1 MDVPVIV
8 EGQRMILHDGSY
20 RFAPQSQRFVK
31 FIFDLS
37 GDWKDMTI
45 FAQWIQGEKS
55 YNALLDYEDCVYMPS
70 ELTKGQCVMMLYGA
84 GNDGKIATT
93 MPVKLNISN
102 DLFVANED
110 STEITQSLY
119 DQLVADVSTYVPFE
133 RLATLEE
140 VSTALGL

>member
-1 MDVPVIV
+1 
-8 EGQRMILHDGSY
+8 
-20 RFAPQSQRFVK
+20 
-31 FIFDLS
+31 
-37 GDWKDMTI
+37 
-45 FAQWIQGEKS
+45 
-55 YNALLDYEDCVYMPS
+55 
-70 ELTKGQCVMMLYGA
+70 MMLYGT

-110 STEITQSLY
+110 STRITQSLY

-133 RLATLEE
+133 RLATFEE